1 MNTENI
7 RLAIQEAKS
16 RSSCI
21 EYTVATVKP
30 DGVRRRIGKELE
42 TNLLRDGLRTEICF
56 SVSLDS
62 ESIIKLLPVLSR
74 PSEFGDSWKVEVIK
88 ALQEGPNIAYLIS
101 GDDAV
106 SKVLTIRN
114 SIRQRHTDRNLYV
127 ERVVRNLLHA
137 SDSSAEALDEI
148 DVLAEKID
156 YEKMLSYYA
165 QMLLGTFSNSDWRYH
180 HSKNIVSEAK
190 RAIKEQQLP
199 FEIDGDELIALC
211 WLHHADKTQ
220 IDEAT
225 WLPIETRNKIID
237 VTAEYPSPLPRF
249 RETGFLRFTHQIF
262 PDR

>member
-7 RLAIQEAKS
+7 ILAIQEAKS
-16 RSSCI
+16 RSSFV

-30 DGVRRRIGKELE
+30 DGVRRKIGKELE
-42 TNLLRDGLRTEICF
+42 INLLRGGLRTEICF
-56 SVSLDS
+56 PVSLDS

-74 PSEFGDSWKVEVIK
+74 PSEFGDSWKTEVIE

-137 SDSSAEALDEI
+137 SDSSTEALDEV

-156 YEKMLSYYA
+156 YERMLPYYA
-165 QMLLGTFSNSDWRYH
+165 QMLFGAFSDSDWRH
-180 HSKNIVSEAK
+180 QHSKNILLEAK
-190 RAIKEQQLP
+190 RAINGQQLSS
-199 FEIDGDELIALC
+199 EIDGDELVALC
-211 WLHHADKTQ
+211 WLHHADKTE
-220 IDEAT
+220 IEEAT

-237 VTAEYPSPLPRF
+237 VTAEYSSSLPRF
-249 RETGFLRFTHQIF
+249 RETGILRFAHQVF
-262 PDR
+262 PDE